1 MDKLFAPLIYY
12 MGRVLGY
19 NSHMVVDR
27 MRNVGKYSALSE
39 GIRGIGSLKPAKMP
53 DFYGYRTDKDHTV
66 VFSVLEGSVLFST
79 SWRENPDSR
88 DANAA
93 VVAKA
98 GDFALFLPGEPFIMR
113 SISDD
118 AECDIYILE

>member
-1 MDKLFAPLIYY
+1 MAFL
-12 MGRVLGY
+12 VY
-19 NSHMVVDR
+19 NRIMVKDR
-27 MRNVGKYSALSE
+27 MKEISRYWSLSE
-39 GIRGIGSLKPAKMP
+39 GLRDISSSQASPLP
-53 DFYGYRTDKDHTV
+53 DFHGYRTDRSHTV
-66 VFSVLEGSVLFST
+66 MFVLSRGSASFST

>member
-27 MRNVGKYSALSE
+27 MRNVGKYSAISE

-66 VFSVLEGSVLFST
+66 A
-79 SWRENPDSR
+79 DSR

-118 AECDIYILE
+118 TECDIYILE